1 MNNFVQYIAG
11 LAETGET
18 ALVVLQKQTA
28 TGFVWLPQLP
38 SAKMQDGKAWYMNTG
53 SFMLDRMPKKLSAS
67 KSNAEY
73 VLCMMLDDIG
83 TKSKAPPLQ
92 PTWIIETS
100 KGSFQ
105 YGYTFSEQ
113 PTKAEFVA
121 AITAIA
127 EAGYTDPGSC
137 NAVRNFRIP
146 GSVNLKEGRGK
157 FASVLVEFTPER
169 EFSVAQICLA
179 LDVTPIPF
187 NTLAGGREVKPLHL
201 KDTGKDTVLA
211 WLNEQNM
218 VLSPVNDQGWLSV
231 LCPNHGEHSDGQV
244 FARYHPVDRAF
255 MCYHGHCVDL
265 GSKTFLKWVQDNGGP
280 STQPGLREDLMSQV
294 MTEALSRLTPT
305 GVGKEK
311 ADMLLK
317 EIEEKE
323 ASRVD
328 KIDWYKR
335 FAYVQNEDS
344 YFDLDTKTLHGRN
357 AFNALFRHINC
368 RSIHGENVRKIEA
381 SICFDENRQSMGAKV
396 LSGLTYAAGD
406 ALLVAREGDIYGN
419 RWKDARPA
427 VDREGKEGVDMW
439 LTHGRLMMPNE
450 DEFQHVLNVMAYKL
464 QNPKIKINHAVLHA
478 GREGC
483 GKDTFWAPFIWSV
496 CGPSLSN
503 RGFMDNNNLSTPW
516 GYHLES
522 EILLINE
529 LKEPNAADR
538 RALAN
543 TLKPV
548 IAAPPEFLLVNRK
561 GTHPYQTA
569 NRLFVLAF
577 SNDQIPIS
585 LASQDRR
592 WFAVWSEAPR
602 MCADKAATMWKWY
615 KAGGFE
621 AITAW
626 LYQRDVSMFNPAAAP
641 KETDFKRSLIEN
653 SMNASEAF
661 LVEMIQHR
669 VGEFAEGIICS
680 PFHTLCDRVS
690 GLAAQGTKIY
700 PSAMLHSLQ
709 EAGWI
714 DRGPVKSRE
723 NPSTKR
729 VFIHPRLA
737 HKSNS
742 ELRNM
747 VEAPRNNSI
756 RILAK

>member
-1 MNNFVQYIAG
+1 MNNFVQYIAR

-38 SAKMQDGKAWYMNTG
+38 SAKMKEGKAWYMNTG
-53 SFMLDRMPKKLSAS
+53 SFMLDRMPNKLSAS
-67 KSNAEY
+67 KSNVEY

-83 TKSKAPPLQ
+83 TKAKIPPLQ

-137 NAVRNFRIP
+137 NAVRNFRVP
-146 GSVNLKEGRGK
+146 GSINLKEGRGN

-169 EFSVAQICLA
+169 EFMLSQICAA
-179 LDVTPIPF
+179 LEVQPIL
-187 NTLAGGREVKPLHL
+187 TGGKEVKPLHL
-201 KDTGKDTVLA
+201 KDTGKDTVLT

-231 LCPNHGEHSDGQV
+231 LCPNHAEHSDSQV

-255 MCYHGHCVDL
+255 MCYHGHCADL
-265 GSKTFLKWVQDNGGP
+265 DSKTFLKWVQDNGGP

-294 MTEALSRLTPT
+294 MTEALSKLTPT

-311 ADMLLK
+311 AVAVLK

-323 ASRVD
+323 SSRVD
-328 KIDWYKR
+328 RLDWYKR
-335 FAYVQNEDS
+335 FAYIQNEDS
-344 YFDLDTKTLHGRN
+344 YFDLSTKTLLPRN
-357 AFNALFRHINC
+357 TFNALFRHINC
-368 RSIHGENVRKIEA
+368 RSIHGENARRIEA
-381 SICFDENRQSMGAKV
+381 SVCFDENRQSMGAKA
-396 LSGLTYAAGD
+396 LAGLTYAAGESV
-406 ALLVAREGDIYGN
+406 LVAREGDIYGN
-419 RWKDARPA
+419 RWKDARPD
-427 VDREGKEGVDMW
+427 VDKTNRENIDLW
-439 LTHGRLMMPNE
+439 LNHGRLMMPNE

-496 CGPSLSN
+496 CGESLAN
-503 RGFMDNNNLSTPW
+503 RGFLDSNNLSTPW

-543 TLKPV
+543 NLKPV

-561 GTHPYQTA
+561 GSHPYQTA

-602 MCADKAATMWKWY
+602 MNQAKAKEIWRWY
-615 KAGGFE
+615 QSGGFE

-641 KETDFKRSLIEN
+641 KETEFKQSLIEN
-653 SMNASEAF
+653 SMSAAESF
-661 LVEMIQHR
+661 LVDMMKTR
-669 VGEFAEGIICS
+669 FGEFAGGVVGS
-680 PFHTLCDRVS
+680 PFHPLCDRLS
-690 GLAAQGTKIY
+690 GLAPQGAKIF
-700 PSAMLHSLQ
+700 PAIVLHALQ
-709 EAGWI
+709 EAGWV
-714 DRGPVKSRE
+714 DRGKVASKKYPTYKRAFVSPDLAELSKSD
-723 NPSTKR
+723 
-729 VFIHPRLA
+729 I
-737 HKSNS
+737 
-742 ELRNM
+742 RNM
-747 VEAPRNNSI
+747 MEQRPVNTLRMV
-756 RILAK
+756 K